1 MKAWLC
7 SVLGFCGGCITA
19 FFGGWDTGLKT
30 VLIFMAL
37 DFISGIIVG
46 AVFKKSP
53 HSETGGLTSGAC
65 WRGLWRKC
73 GMLFYI
79 IVGHRLDI
87 LGGLTVVRDGV
98 IITICINEVIS
109 LAENLKL
116 MGVWLPKPIETALD
130 LMRKENKNDDK
141 TDI

>member
-1 MKAWLC
+1 MKTTLC
-7 SVLGFCGGCITA
+7 SVLGVCGGIIA
-19 FFGGWDTGLKT
+19 ALFGGWDTGLKT

-37 DFISGIIVG
+37 DFITGLVVG
-46 AVFKKSP
+46 GVFKKSP
-53 HSETGGLTSGAC
+53 HSSSGALTSGAC

-79 IVGHRLDI
+79 IVAHRLDI
-87 LGGLTVVRDGV
+87 MSGLAIVRDGV
-98 IITICINEVIS
+98 IISICVNEVIS

-130 LMRKENKNDDK
+130 IMRKEDKNNE
-141 TDI
+141 TDL

>member
-1 MKAWLC
+1 MKTIIC
-7 SVLGFCGGCITA
+7 SVLGFLGGCLTA
-19 FFGGWDTGLKT
+19 LFGGWDTGLKT
-30 VLIFMAL
+30 VLIFMSL
-37 DFISGIIVG
+37 DFMSGLVVG
-46 AVFKKSP
+46 GVFKKSP
-53 HSETGGLTSGAC
+53 HSTSGALTSGAC

-98 IITICINEVIS
+98 IITICISEIIS

-116 MGVWLPKPIETALD
+116 MGVKMPKPIEKALD
-130 LMRKENKNDDK
+130 IVRKEEKSNE
-141 TDI
+141 